1 MIIYNVTS
9 KVAFEIEKEWVKW
22 MQEEH
27 LAEVVATGCF
37 THAQLLRLLES
48 DDDEGATYT
57 AQYFA
62 TSKGLQEK
70 YIAQFAASLREK
82 AFAKWGNRFIAFRSV
97 MEVVQ

>member
-9 KVAFEIEKEWVKW
+9 KVAFEIEAEWVKW
-22 MQEEH
+22 MREEH

-57 AQYFA
+57 AQYFT
-62 TSKGLQEK
+62 TSKELQET
-70 YIAQFAASLREK
+70 YIEEFSASLREK
-82 AFAKWGNRFIAFRSV
+82 AFAKWGNRFISFRSV
-97 MEVVQ
+97 MELVQ

>member
-9 KVAFEIEKEWVKW
+9 KVAFEIEDDWVKW
-22 MQEEH
+22 MLEEH
-27 LAEVVATGCF
+27 LSEVVATGCF

-62 TSKGLQEK
+62 TSKELQEK
-70 YIAQFAASLREK
+70 YIAEFSASLREK
-82 AFAKWGNRFIAFRSV
+82 AFAKWGNRFISFRSV
-97 MEVVQ
+97 MELVQ

>member
-9 KVAFEIEKEWVKW
+9 KVAWEIEAEWVKW

-37 THAQLLRLLES
+37 TNAQLLRLLES

-62 TSKGLQEK
+62 STKELQEK
-70 YIAQFAASLREK
+70 YIAEFASSLREK
-82 AFAKWGNRFIAFRSV
+82 AFAKWGNRFISFRSV
-97 MEVVQ
+97 MELVQ